1 MSARS
6 TSYVFLFTAF
16 ICFIVGILS
25 PKLPYST
32 IVIFIAF
39 TFTGIC
45 LFFSHSYAYV
55 HGENMSSERFFA
67 ELAKK
72 CPRHRTPS
80 KEIIIFQVPLEVT
93 FDDGE
98 MPLAYVIHQGTLV
111 TTHDP
116 VTP

>member
-72 CPRHRTPS
+72 CPHQTPPS
-80 KEIIIFQVPLEVT
+80 RELITFKVPLEVT
-93 FDDGE
+93 FSGNE
-98 MPLAYVIHQGTLV
+98 HMTYVINEGTQD
-111 TTHDP
+111 TAHDAVNP
-116 VTP
+116 